1 MEVFKNAESLVILVA
16 DPAEDLQVFLSTA
29 RMRLEVI
36 LDLPSIADPSEV
48 ASLALHPGEGGEIG
62 AGAGEDNLLVVVLA
76 DPEVLQLEMS
86 VDILQGG
93 VVEPLGQLAQLAG
106 EGEVEMISLDVRLSS
121 CSLAYRVSTVGTQT
135 GVASPGSHLPLP
147 LPLPLVSPVFV
158 QESSPQTEVSR
169 PGQLI
174 LAQLAAQHDLLLVV
188 PNILRVEFLEMVLDD
203 RHVGLVSYPQPGT
216 AQRLI

>member
-1 MEVFKNAESLVILVA
+1 MTNKLMKVFKNAESLVILVA

-121 CSLAYRVSTVGTQT
+121 CSLA
-135 GVASPGSHLPLP
+135 AS
-147 LPLPLVSPVFV
+147 
-158 QESSPQTEVSR
+158 
-169 PGQLI
+169 
-174 LAQLAAQHDLLLVV
+174 
-188 PNILRVEFLEMVLDD
+188 
-203 RHVGLVSYPQPGT
+203 
-216 AQRLI
+216 